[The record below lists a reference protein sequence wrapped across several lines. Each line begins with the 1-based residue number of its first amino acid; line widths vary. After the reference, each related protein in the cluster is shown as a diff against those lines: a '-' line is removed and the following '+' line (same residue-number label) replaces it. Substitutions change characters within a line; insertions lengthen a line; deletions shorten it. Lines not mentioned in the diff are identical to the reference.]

1 MLPGPPF
8 IGNAFLRSASITDP
22 DFKESTVQHFD
33 LDFQYQHKSYV
44 FSLAYA
50 GAKGTH
56 LALGQDN
63 NQPLLASPWPWDK
76 TTINPSLPVPLTL

>member
-63 NQPLLASPWPWDK
+63 NQPLLASP
-76 TTINPSLPVPLTL
+76 LTL